1 MPAKSKKNYKGRSLN
16 VLRYIES
23 CGSDEDI
30 GSLIPSNLAAGARL
44 AAQNES
50 QAHDEKTSRTYELR
64 LMALEQFAEKEGDDA
79 VLFGPN
85 KRPFLAATIQT
96 FMQVLRERKG
106 KRLGTLRCRGLKPP
120 AVRGHAAAFT
130 YWFNVFG
137 HTGPDSQSVEVSTDG
152 TQKVIPKGNPMSSAA
167 VKQTIKQ
174 LVRRASRPTRR
185 DTRQGRVAYEPKK
198 APPFTLQQ
206 LARMRQYCLRTIEG
220 MRGLWLWVV
229 TLFSFALFLR
239 GEEPLRLKLRHLRLP
254 QNYAADSGKMPQR
267 IEVKIPWSKA
277 DKKAKGDLQYN
288 NAGVTLSLWANPLKA
303 VTKSGTGT
311 WGLGRGTRVWD
322 VGRVGWD
329 SGTWDVGT
337 WGRGD
342 AGTWGREDSGTW
354 GRGRIKKGQN
364 YIFPR
369 VAKNNREVL
378 PYCARGVTTYRKTFL
393 EMSKSLFNKEFTT
406 HSIRRSAARWAA
418 RCGANDSSI
427 KRAGRWKS
435 NSFELYTQDARA
447 EMIKEHHDGQP
458 VLDHKMWLF
467 KPLR

>member
-277 DKKAKGDLQYN
+277 DKKAKG
-288 NAGVTLSLWANPLKA
+288 VTLSLWANPLKA
-303 VTKSGTGT
+303 PPLNRELCPVTALFVWLLVTG
-311 WGLGRGTRVWD
+311 
-322 VGRVGWD
+322 
-329 SGTWDVGT
+329 
-337 WGRGD
+337 
-342 AGTWGREDSGTW
+342 
-354 GRGRIKKGQN
+354 IKKGQN